1 MGRDRVPHPARD
13 AVAVIIA
20 IGLGVAVNL
29 LCLAAVWDAIANSSG
44 LSENATQVLT
54 SAFGG
59 MVGVLGAYLGFKAG
73 ERSAGGGE
81 VEAPVALDDLDP

>member
-1 MGRDRVPHPARD
+1 MI
-13 AVAVIIA
+13 VACGLA
-20 IGLGVAVNL
+20 IAVNL

-73 ERSAGGGE
+73 ERSALGTQLEPEQDG
-81 VEAPVALDDLDP
+81 LDDAP